1 VIADADDTYVPSHA
15 RVSLETLAAQL
26 RAAEEQIPENDRRI
40 IVRVRETERGRD

>member
-26 RAAEEQIPENDRRI
+26 RAAEE
-40 IVRVRETERGRD
+40 VGGTGRLARSNLTSAS